1 MSLPAVLTYLTVAVA
16 VAIVAVLVV
25 YLILTIIALR
35 RAGDHLAKL
44 AEGLQVI
51 IDNSQPLK
59 EHLTTI
65 NAALGELRQGLR
77 SVDNNLVGV
86 AEVFELNKQ

>member
-1 MSLPAVLTYLTVAVA
+1 MSLPAILTYLTIIVAVA
-16 VAIVAVLVV
+16 VVAVLVV

-51 IDNSQPLK
+51 IDNSQPL
-59 EHLTTI
+59 ERHLTTI
-65 NAALGELRQGLR
+65 NGALGDLQQGLG

-86 AEVFELNKQ
+86 AEVFELNKE

>member
-1 MSLPAVLTYLTVAVA
+1 MTLPAILTYLTIIVAVA
-16 VAIVAVLVV
+16 VVAVLVV

-35 RAGDHLAKL
+35 RAGDHLARL

-51 IDNSQPLK
+51 IDNSQPL
-59 EHLTTI
+59 EGHLTTI
-65 NAALGELRQGLR
+65 NGALGELQQGLN

-86 AEVFELNKQ
+86 AEVFELNNE

>member
-1 MSLPAVLTYLTVAVA
+1 MSFPALLTYLTIIVA

-44 AEGLQVI
+44 AGELQAI
-51 IDNSQPLK
+51 IDNSQPLAG
-59 EHLTTI
+59 HLTTI
-65 NAALGELRQGLR
+65 NGALAELQQGLE

-86 AEVFELNKQ
+86 AEVFELNKE